1 MANEVTINFNMLNTL
16 LKYNIVGNFNVLVRA
31 NAARG
36 ARPWCLQVCDIQPQ
50 NWSDNYNIF
59 LIFPHTKKKKNEGFT
74 RKKTKNLCWNGSSW
88 DPLPILHQITKDF
101 ENNSLMRRT
110 WCSQELVRII
120 FMRLNLSF
128 PNGLSLWDN

>member
-16 LKYNIVGNFNVLVRA
+16 VKYNIVGNFNVLVRA

-59 LIFPHTKKKKNEGFT
+59 LIFPHTKKKKYMRDLLG
-74 RKKTKNLCWNGSSW
+74 RKLKTCVGTEVHGIPCPFYIK
-88 DPLPILHQITKDF
+88 
-101 ENNSLMRRT
+101 
-110 WCSQELVRII
+110 
-120 FMRLNLSF
+120 
-128 PNGLSLWDN
+128 